1 MKITTV
7 AAATVDGLVLSAGH
21 HVGAHGQLVPTTP
34 VTHWAG
40 RVVHQPS
47 SSAQPVGARHGA
59 SGWGLNSE
67 QDRQPSCPREAVCSD
82 QAHRLQRQ
90 ASRVQSP
97 APPLRAF

>member
-7 AAATVDGLVLSAGH
+7 AAATIDGRVLGAGH

-67 QDRQPSCPREAVCSD
+67 QDRPREAVCSD
-82 QAHRLQRQ
+82 QAHRLLRQ
-90 ASRVQSP
+90 ASLVQSP